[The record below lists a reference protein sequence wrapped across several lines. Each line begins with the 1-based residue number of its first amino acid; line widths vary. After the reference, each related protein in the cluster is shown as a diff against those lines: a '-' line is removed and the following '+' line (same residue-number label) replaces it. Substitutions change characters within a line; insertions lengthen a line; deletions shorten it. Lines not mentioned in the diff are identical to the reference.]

1 MSQLKTIINPI
12 SNGTAISEQQYYNFI
27 QKLIKDTK
35 TPGHKMV
42 AGDLNLM
49 KRLEIL
55 QVQKNGTIVENLG
68 VGTS

>member
-1 MSQLKTIINPI
+1 
-12 SNGTAISEQQYYNFI
+12 
-27 QKLIKDTK
+27 
-35 TPGHKMV
+35 MV

-68 VGTS
+68 VGTSWIKKTSTILHKYYSESIVDCCEICQV